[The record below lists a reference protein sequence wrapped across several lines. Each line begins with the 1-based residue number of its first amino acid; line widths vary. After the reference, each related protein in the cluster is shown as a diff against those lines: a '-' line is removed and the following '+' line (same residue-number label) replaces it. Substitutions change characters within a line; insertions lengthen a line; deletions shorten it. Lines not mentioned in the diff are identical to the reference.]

1 MEVYKTTV
9 KDIFDLTNILSE
21 NLVIAFKQR
30 PGELDIVTII
40 KGQVESLG
48 ALIEVYSENRFSSPS
63 AEYKLHEVF
72 PILQSMFK
80 KYIDTQKNVNSLLLE
95 IRTIESQIK
104 RGTLYGDHLKE
115 VDDQIQTATTNIMMI
130 LQLQTEGLVSS
141 VRGVQSCITYEH
153 TMISTGVDV
162 MKIFKERQRMKC
174 HGKHFT
180 VKFKLMPKDIL
191 LDTNNIKEE
200 KPNGSDKGKQT

>member
-104 RGTLYGDHLKE
+104 RGTLYGEHLKE

-141 VRGVQSCITYEH
+141 VRGVQSCITYEY
-153 TMISTGVDV
+153 TMISTGVDI

-200 KPNGSDKGKQT
+200 KTHGSDKGK

>member
-1 MEVYKTTV
+1 M

-21 NLVIAFKQR
+21 NLVIAFKNR

-95 IRTIESQIK
+95 IRTVESQIK
-104 RGTLYGDHLKE
+104 RGTLYGEHLKE

-141 VRGVQSCITYEH
+141 VRGVQSCITYEY
-153 TMISTGVDV
+153 TMISTGVDI

-200 KPNGSDKGKQT
+200 KTYGSDKGK

>member
-1 MEVYKTTV
+1 M

-21 NLVIAFKQR
+21 NLVIAFKNR

-40 KGQVESLG
+40 KGQVESLS

-104 RGTLYGDHLKE
+104 RGTLYGEHLKE

-141 VRGVQSCITYEH
+141 VRGIQSCITYEH
-153 TMISTGVDV
+153 TMISTGVDI
-162 MKIFKERQRMKC
+162 MKVFKERQRMKC
-174 HGKHFT
+174 HGKSYT
-180 VKFKLMPKDIL
+180 VKFKLIPKDTL

>member
-1 MEVYKTTV
+1 M

-21 NLVIAFKQR
+21 NLVIAFKNR

-104 RGTLYGDHLKE
+104 RGTLYGEHLKE

-141 VRGVQSCITYEH
+141 VRGVQSCITYEY
-153 TMISTGVDV
+153 TMISTGVDI

-200 KPNGSDKGKQT
+200 KTHGSDKGKQT

>member
-1 MEVYKTTV
+1 M

-21 NLVIAFKQR
+21 NFVIAFKNR

-40 KGQVESLG
+40 KGQIESLG
-48 ALIEVYSENRFSSPS
+48 ALIEVYSTNRFSSPS
-63 AEYKLHEVF
+63 AEYKLREVF
-72 PILQSMFK
+72 PIVQSMFK
-80 KYIDTQKNVNSLLLE
+80 KYLDTQKNVNSLLLE

-104 RGTLYGDHLKE
+104 RGTLYGEHLKE

-141 VRGVQSCITYEH
+141 VRGVQSCITYEY
-153 TMISTGVDV
+153 TMISTGVDI

-174 HGKHFT
+174 HGKSYT
-180 VKFKLMPKDIL
+180 VKFKLMPKDTL

-200 KPNGSDKGKQT
+200 KPNGSDKRKQT

>member
-1 MEVYKTTV
+1 M

-141 VRGVQSCITYEH
+141 VRGVQSCITYEY

-200 KPNGSDKGKQT
+200 KPNGSDKGK

>member
-141 VRGVQSCITYEH
+141 VRGVQSCITYEY
-153 TMISTGVDV
+153 TMISTGVDI